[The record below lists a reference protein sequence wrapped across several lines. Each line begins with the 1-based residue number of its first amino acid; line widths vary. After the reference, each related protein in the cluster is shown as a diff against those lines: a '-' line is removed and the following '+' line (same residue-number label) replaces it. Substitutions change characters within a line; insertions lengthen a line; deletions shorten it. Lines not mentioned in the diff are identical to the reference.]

1 MDFESFKHKV
11 ENFHAYGLYR
21 EKKDGSIYKIRDA
34 NEIIE
39 KAYFDSQG
47 LIEEEKEAY
56 LKVIYEKY
64 YNSIDTDES

>member
-1 MDFESFKHKV
+1 MDFDSFKNKV

-21 EKKDGSIYKIRDA
+21 EKKDGSIYKIKEA

-56 LKVIYEKY
+56 LKAIYKKY
-64 YNSIDTDES
+64 YNSLESD